1 MKGITLLRFWTLS
14 KIPCSQGETP
24 SRSHSTRE
32 MESFEL
38 RLASCTIRQWRW
50 SDKPSLVRHANN
62 RNVVRML
69 RDRFPHPYTEADANA
84 WLSKVVWQQPPISF
98 AIDVGGEA
106 VGGIGIIPQSDVHRL
121 SAEIGFWLGEDYWGK
136 GITTEAVKAL
146 SEYAMHEFHL
156 CRLYAQV
163 FSPNRASARVLEKA
177 GYMLEGILKKA
188 VVKDGE
194 MLDLIVYAYVK

>member
-1 MKGITLLRFWTLS
+1 
-14 KIPCSQGETP
+14 
-24 SRSHSTRE
+24 
-32 MESFEL
+32 
-38 RLASCTIRQWRW
+38 
-50 SDKPSLVRHANN
+50 
-62 RNVVRML
+62 ML

-98 AIDVGGEA
+98 AIEVGGEA

-146 SEYAMHEFHL
+146 SEHAMHEFHL